1 MVRKETGA
9 KVDKSMVVDVPDWDI
24 FNGPKDI
31 TKSRRKPI
39 VFEQAMI
46 EEESEG

>member
-1 MVRKETGA
+1 
-9 KVDKSMVVDVPDWDI
+9 MVVDVPDWDI

-31 TKSRRKPI
+31 TRSRRKLV

-46 EEESEG
+46 EEGAEG